1 VSEALKR
8 IIIKIIIFIAQII
21 IFFILRLW
29 IIIKII
35 IFWTQIIIFF
45 IWILWVII
53 KIITFI
59 TQIIIFLD
67 EYFELYIYIHTQII
81 IFLDEYFELYIYI
94 HTQIIIFLRWILWI
108 IKNNNI
114 YNTNNYISKPK
125 TKELWVLTKDPR
137 DLGPDARPKRNGSW
151 PGPWAVGPNAGHNNI
166 GSWRKTQG

>member
-81 IFLDEYFELYIYI
+81 IFL
-94 HTQIIIFLRWILWI
+94 RWILWI

-151 PGPWAVGPNAGHNNI
+151 PGPWAVGPDAGHNNI

>member
-81 IFLDEYFELYIYI
+81 IFL
-94 HTQIIIFLRWILWI
+94 RWILWI
-108 IKNNNI
+108 IKNSNI

-151 PGPWAVGPNAGHNNI
+151 PGPWAVGPHAGHNNI